1 MSFVTLVLATSIA
14 AATLPPQEPTAAPGA
29 DRLLSGWLSE
39 LLDLD
44 LTAAKQAYRDVA
56 DAEGASRTLR
66 GVALARS
73 IEIARI
79 EGDLEAAREML
90 QRSTPDREDDR
101 LQQPLAQ
108 DLLEGLRQRPPD
120 SDADAVAQWRSE
132 VRRQLSTYTP
142 GRPMRS
148 ETRWLLARFA
158 DRVDVS
164 DDDQTRVRRL
174 RSQLAEAYRDGEAG
188 RAQQIAE
195 SLHRQQV
202 QNRRAHKRLGLQM
215 LDLRLCGAERAA
227 ERFARAS
234 LVPQPPPLTI
244 GDADLTP
251 TVERLQRSLADLLR
265 AALPIEREIL
275 ERLRERV
282 GRLVAAG
289 EPRAA
294 LELVH
299 GVPFFASALI
309 GRGS

>member
-1 MSFVTLVLATSIA
+1 MSLVTLVLATSIA

-44 LTAAKQAYRDVA
+44 AAAAKQAYREVA

-79 EGDLEAAREML
+79 EGDLETARQLL
-90 QRSTPDREDDR
+90 QRSAPEREDDR

-120 SDADAVAQWRSE
+120 SDADAVAQWRTE
-132 VRRQLSTYTP
+132 VRRQLSTYAP

-164 DDDQTRVRRL
+164 DDDQARVRRL
-174 RSQLAEAYRDGEAG
+174 RSQLAEAYRDGEAA

-195 SLHRQQV
+195 SLHRRQG
-202 QNRRAHKRLGLQM
+202 QNRRAQKRLGLQM
-215 LDLRLCGAERAA
+215 LDLRLRGSQRAA

-234 LVPQPPPLTI
+234 LVPRTSPLTV
-244 GDADLTP
+244 GETDLMP
-251 TVERLQRSLADLLR
+251 TVERLQRTLDDLLR

-282 GRLVAAG
+282 GRHVAAG

-299 GVPFFASALI
+299 GVPFFARALLS
-309 GRGS
+309 GGS